1 MYSVNQAAEILNI
14 TTRAVQIKCNRHK
27 VPKRQ
32 NEFQISEEILNVW
45 KESKNVKRN
54 EIEVTG
60 KTSRTNS
67 KVFVS
72 ERMKLNNTNAV
83 FFILFLLAIVVLFWN
98 QELKYNSAMDSKN
111 EMIKEVRNSM
121 QLQKENYNRTLNIIQ
136 SQRDYYM
143 IKNTMLQDSLRKF
156 KP

>member
-32 NEFQISEEILNVW
+32 NEFQISEEILNIW

-60 KTSRTNS
+60 KTSRT
-67 KVFVS
+67 KG
-72 ERMKLNNTNAV
+72 
-83 FFILFLLAIVVLFWN
+83 
-98 QELKYNSAMDSKN
+98 
-111 EMIKEVRNSM
+111 
-121 QLQKENYNRTLNIIQ
+121 
-136 SQRDYYM
+136 
-143 IKNTMLQDSLRKF
+143 
-156 KP
+156 

>member
-27 VPKRQ
+27 VPKLQ

-45 KESKNVKRN
+45 KEAKNVKRN

-60 KTSRTNS
+60 KTSRTKG

-121 QLQKENYNRTLNIIQ
+121 QLQKENFNRTLNIIQ
-136 SQRDYYM
+136 SQRDYYI

>member
-45 KESKNVKRN
+45 KESKNAKRN

-60 KTSRTNS
+60 KTSRTNG

-83 FFILFLLAIVVLFWN
+83 FFMLFLLAIVVLFWN

-111 EMIKEVRNSM
+111 EVVKEVRNSM
-121 QLQKENYNRTLNIIQ
+121 QQQKENYNRTLNIIQ

>member
-1 MYSVNQAAEILNI
+1 
-14 TTRAVQIKCNRHK
+14 
-27 VPKRQ
+27 
-32 NEFQISEEILNVW
+32 
-45 KESKNVKRN
+45 
-54 EIEVTG
+54 
-60 KTSRTNS
+60 
-67 KVFVS
+67 
-72 ERMKLNNTNAV
+72 MKLNNTNAV

-98 QELKYNSAMDSKN
+98 QEMKYNSAMDSKN

-136 SQRDYYM
+136 SQRDYYI